1 MRDMFNRLLGLDK
14 GSKEDA
20 KARLKFLLV
29 HDQVD
34 LTPVQLESMKTEIIE
49 VVSRYV
55 EIDRTAAEFK
65 LEKDRAGEERERARE
80 WRGDEEEEV
89 DWKDRESS

>member
-1 MRDMFNRLLGLDK
+1 MRELFNRLMGLDK
-14 GSKEDA
+14 GSKEEA

-65 LEKDRAGEERERARE
+65 LEKDRAGVALVSNIPVFRVTT
-80 WRGDEEEEV
+80 RGIALTC
-89 DWKDRESS
+89 